1 MLGDSTEYAARAL
14 EAGAADV
21 RLRLYPKMWHVW
33 PMYEEACGQQGE
45 GEGEGGTTGLKAATN
60 ALAEAAAFV
69 RGVIG

>member
-21 RLRLYPKMWHVW
+21 RLRLFPKMWHVW

-45 GEGEGGTTGLKAATN
+45 GGTGLKAATN

-69 RGVIG
+69 RGVVG